1 MNTRVTILAAA
12 IALAGCTTV
21 PPATSN
27 DDSDDIM
34 ASVALVPKSGSN
46 VSGSLHVMAMGDG
59 VHVSG
64 SISGLAPNSA
74 HGFHIHETGNCGT
87 PDASSAGGHF
97 NPTHEAHGRAAASP
111 HHLGDQDNIVA
122 DASGVAR
129 VDAHFA
135 GATLGK
141 GKASDVLGKAVIVHA
156 DPDDYTSQPSGNAG
170 KRIACGVITP
180 G

>member
-87 PDASSAGGHF
+87 PDASSAGGHC
-97 NPTHEAHGRAAASP
+97 TER
-111 HHLGDQDNIVA
+111 
-122 DASGVAR
+122 R
-129 VDAHFA
+129 
-135 GATLGK
+135 
-141 GKASDVLGKAVIVHA
+141 
-156 DPDDYTSQPSGNAG
+156 
-170 KRIACGVITP
+170 
-180 G
+180 